1 MVNQTRRQVLY
12 AIGASSTVGVAGY
25 TTTET
30 QDHENENNDTGSD
43 EDSDFNEVD
52 IMFVRM
58 MIPHHE
64 GAIQMAELI
73 PERTD
78 REELLDLRT
87 EIIEEQEAEID
98 LMCEL
103 LDDADVA
110 GCDEVGSMMPHE
122 MGEMMHSDG
131 MGDGM
136 NDGDDEMHDDMD
148 DGMHDDDE
156 MGDGMGPDE
165 MEEMMPREHM
175 MTHDDGRELRRAE
188 NEEFDCLF
196 AEHMIRH
203 HEGAVAM
210 SEHVMDEGESERI
223 AGLAEDIIDGQQAEI
238 NLMEEWQNEW
248 GC

>member
-1 MVNQTRRQVLY
+1 MAANPTRRQMLC
-12 AIGASSTVGVAGY
+12 ATGAASTAGFAGY
-25 TTTET
+25 VTTGR
-30 QDHENENNDTGSD
+30 QDD
-43 EDSDFNEVD
+43 EDEDEDTEFNAVD

-73 PERTD
+73 PARTN

-103 LDDADVA
+103 LDDAGVA

-122 MGEMMHSDG
+122 MGEMMRGNGMSDG
-131 MGDGM
+131 MHD
-136 NDGDDEMHDDMD
+136 NDDEMDEDDMGN
-148 DGMHDDDE
+148 GMHDDDE
-156 MGDGMGPDE
+156 MNNGMHPDE

-175 MTHDDGRELRRAE
+175 MTHDDRRELRRAE

-203 HEGAVAM
+203 HEGAVVM
-210 SEHVMDEGESERI
+210 SEYVLDEGESERV
-223 AGLAEDIIDGQQAEI
+223 ADLAEGIIDAQQEEI
-238 NLMEEWQNEW
+238 ELMEEWRDDW
-248 GC
+248 DC

>member
-1 MVNQTRRQVLY
+1 MDRRKLLQV
-12 AIGASSTVGVAGY
+12 AAGGLVL
-25 TTTET
+25 T
-30 QDHENENNDTGSD
+30 QVPVTFAQDAEE
-43 EDSDFNEVD
+43 FNAVD

-73 PERTD
+73 PARTD
-78 REELLDLRT
+78 REELLDLRL
-87 EIIEEQEAEID
+87 EIIEEQDAEID

-103 LDDADVA
+103 LDDAGVA

-122 MGEMMHSDG
+122 MGGMMR
-131 MGDGM
+131 GDGM
-136 NDGDDEMHDDMD
+136 RDDERGN
-148 DGMHDDDE
+148 GMH
-156 MGDGMGPDE
+156 PDE

-175 MTHDDGRELRRAE
+175 MTHDDRRELRHAE

-203 HEGAVAM
+203 HEGAVVM
-210 SEHVMDEGESERI
+210 SEYVLDDGESERV
-223 AGLAEDIIDGQQAEI
+223 ADLAEGIINAQQEEI
-238 NLMEEWQNEW
+238 ELMEEWRDDW

>member
-1 MVNQTRRQVLY
+1 M
-12 AIGASSTVGVAGY
+12 TVG
-25 TTTET
+25 T
-30 QDHENENNDTGSD
+30 QDD
-43 EDSDFNEVD
+43 EDQDEDTEFNAVD
-52 IMFVRM
+52 VMFVRM

-87 EIIEEQEAEID
+87 GIIEEQEAEID

-103 LDDADVA
+103 LNDANVA

-122 MGEMMHSDG
+122 MGGMMRGDG
-131 MGDGM
+131 MGNGM
-136 NDGDDEMHDDMD
+136 HDNDDEMHDDEMGN
-148 DGMHDDDE
+148 GMHDDDE
-156 MGDGMGPDE
+156 MGNGMGPDE

-175 MTHDDGRELRRAE
+175 MTHDDRRELRRAE

-210 SEHVMDEGESERI
+210 SEHVLDEGESERV
-223 AGLAEDIIDGQQAEI
+223 ADLSDDIIDAQQEEI
-238 NLMEEWQNEW
+238 ELMEEWRDDW
-248 GC
+248 DC

>member
-1 MVNQTRRQVLY
+1 MVDNPTRRQMLC
-12 AIGASSTVGVAGY
+12 ATGAASTAGFAGYVTVG
-25 TTTET
+25 T
-30 QDHENENNDTGSD
+30 QDD
-43 EDSDFNEVD
+43 EDEGEDTEFNAVD
-52 IMFVRM
+52 VMFVRM

-103 LDDADVA
+103 LDDAGVA

-122 MGEMMHSDG
+122 MGEMMR
-131 MGDGM
+131 GDGM
-136 NDGDDEMHDDMD
+136 HDNDDEMHDDEMGN
-148 DGMHDDDE
+148 GMHDDDE

-175 MTHDDGRELRRAE
+175 MTHDDRRELRRAE
-188 NEEFDCLF
+188 NEEFDCLV

-210 SEHVMDEGESERI
+210 SEHVLDEGESERV
-223 AGLAEDIIDGQQAEI
+223 ADLADDIIDAQQEEI
-238 NLMEEWQNEW
+238 ELMEEWRDDW
-248 GC
+248 DC

>member
-1 MVNQTRRQVLY
+1 MLCAT
-12 AIGASSTVGVAGY
+12 GAASTAGFAGY
-25 TTTET
+25 VATGR
-30 QDHENENNDTGSD
+30 QDDGD
-43 EDSDFNEVD
+43 EDEDTEFNAVD

-73 PERTD
+73 PARTD

-103 LDDADVA
+103 LDDAGVA

-122 MGEMMHSDG
+122 MGEMMRGNG

-136 NDGDDEMHDDMD
+136 HDNDDEMHDDDMG
-148 DGMHDDDE
+148 DGMHDDE
-156 MGDGMGPDE
+156 MGNGMHPDE

-175 MTHDDGRELRRAE
+175 MTHDDRRELRRAE

-210 SEHVMDEGESERI
+210 SEHILDEGESERI
-223 AGLAEDIIDGQQAEI
+223 ADLADDIIDAQQEEI
-238 NLMEEWQNEW
+238 ELMEGWRDDW
-248 GC
+248 DC

>member
-1 MVNQTRRQVLY
+1 MAGGLVLTQVPVTF
-12 AIGASSTVGVAGY
+12 A
-25 TTTET
+25 
-30 QDHENENNDTGSD
+30 QDD
-43 EDSDFNEVD
+43 EEFNAVD

-73 PERTD
+73 PARTD

-103 LDDADVA
+103 LDDAGVT

-122 MGEMMHSDG
+122 MGEMMR
-131 MGDGM
+131 GDGM
-136 NDGDDEMHDDMD
+136 
-148 DGMHDDDE
+148 DDDE
-156 MGDGMGPDE
+156 MGNGMDDDE
-165 MEEMMPREHM
+165 MSNGMRADEIEEMMPREHM
-175 MTHDDGRELRRAE
+175 MTHDDRRELRRAE

-203 HEGAVAM
+203 HEGAVVM
-210 SEHVMDEGESERI
+210 SEHVLDEGESERV
-223 AGLAEDIIDGQQAEI
+223 ADLAEGIIDAQQEEI
-238 NLMEEWQNEW
+238 ELMEEWRDDW
-248 GC
+248 DC

>member
-1 MVNQTRRQVLY
+1 MLCAT
-12 AIGASSTVGVAGY
+12 GAASTAGFAGY
-25 TTTET
+25 VTAGT
-30 QDHENENNDTGSD
+30 QENENED
-43 EDSDFNEVD
+43 EDTEFNVVD

-103 LDDADVA
+103 LNDANVA

-122 MGEMMHSDG
+122 MGEIMRGGGMHDNG
-131 MGDGM
+131 EMHGDDMGDGM
-136 NDGDDEMHDDMD
+136 QDGDDMS
-148 DGMHDDDE
+148 
-156 MGDGMGPDE
+156 DGMGPDE

-175 MTHDDGRELRRAE
+175 MTHDDRRELRRAE

-210 SEHVMDEGESERI
+210 SEHVLDEVESERVSD
-223 AGLAEDIIDGQQAEI
+223 LADDIIDAQQEEI
-238 NLMEEWQNEW
+238 ELMEEWRDDW
-248 GC
+248 DC

>member
-1 MVNQTRRQVLY
+1 VLTQVPVTF
-12 AIGASSTVGVAGY
+12 A
-25 TTTET
+25 
-30 QDHENENNDTGSD
+30 QDD
-43 EDSDFNEVD
+43 EEFNAVD

-73 PERTD
+73 PARTD

-87 EIIEEQEAEID
+87 EIIEEQDAEID

-103 LDDADVA
+103 LDDAGVA

-122 MGEMMHSDG
+122 MGEMMH
-131 MGDGM
+131 GDGM
-136 NDGDDEMHDDMD
+136 RG
-148 DGMHDDDE
+148 DGMHDDE
-156 MGDGMGPDE
+156 MGNGMHPDE

-175 MTHDDGRELRRAE
+175 MTHDDRRELRRAE

-203 HEGAVAM
+203 HEGAVVM
-210 SEHVMDEGESERI
+210 SEYVLDNGESERVTD
-223 AGLAEDIIDGQQAEI
+223 LAEGIVDAQQEEI
-238 NLMEEWQNEW
+238 ELMEEWRDNW
-248 GC
+248 DC

>member
-1 MVNQTRRQVLY
+1 MTAGRQ
-12 AIGASSTVGVAGY
+12 
-25 TTTET
+25 
-30 QDHENENNDTGSD
+30 DD
-43 EDSDFNEVD
+43 EDEHEDTEFNEVD

-73 PERTD
+73 PERTN
-78 REELLDLRT
+78 REELLGIRT

-103 LDDADVA
+103 LDDAGVA

-122 MGEMMHSDG
+122 MGEMMHGDG
-131 MGDGM
+131 MGDEM
-136 NDGDDEMHDDMD
+136 HDDDDEMHDDDMD

-165 MEEMMPREHM
+165 MEEMMPQEHM
-175 MTHDDGRELRRAE
+175 MTHDDSRELRRAE

-210 SEHVMDEGESERI
+210 SEHVLDEGESERI
-223 AGLAEDIIDGQQAEI
+223 AGLAEGIIDAQQAEI
-238 NLMEEWQNEW
+238 ELMEEWQNEW
-248 GC
+248 DC